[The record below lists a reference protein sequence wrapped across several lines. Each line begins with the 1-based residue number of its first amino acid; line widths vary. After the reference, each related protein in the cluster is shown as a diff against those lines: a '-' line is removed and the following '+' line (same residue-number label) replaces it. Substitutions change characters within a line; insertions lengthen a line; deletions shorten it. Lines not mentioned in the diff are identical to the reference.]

1 MAKLSDRHRAFADT
15 YLSNGMNGTRAYL
28 SVYND
33 VESEE
38 SAAVLASNLLRNVK
52 VKEYIKNK
60 QVKKSAKHDVTYDYL
75 IEELREVIHHPKTS
89 KGDKV
94 RALKQLSDMLGIN
107 ADFELKKKLTDREN
121 DKDSEQPTIVISV

>member
-1 MAKLSDRHRAFADT
+1 MAKLSDRHKAFADA

-33 VESEE
+33 VESEDVAKA
-38 SAAVLASNLLRNVK
+38 SASRLLTNDN
-52 VKEYIKNK
+52 VKEYIKGK
-60 QVKKSAKHDVTYDYL
+60 QEKKSAKHDITYDYL
-75 IEELREVIHHPKTS
+75 IEELREVIHNPKTS

-107 ADFELKKKLTDREN
+107 ADFELKKKLTDR
-121 DKDSEQPTIVISV
+121 DQDDDDQPTIIINV